1 MRRLTKVLIG
11 LLVIL
16 LISAGILWLFW
27 QYQLI
32 PLETLVLPSP
42 VVETVSD
49 EGSGTRRMTAK
60 NAYSVSEPVAQGWA
74 SDARLISASATFDSG
89 SDIQSGEGDWTLVF
103 YSPEKVSTALISVME
118 NKATLINKR
127 NATHNPVLQGLD
139 AWQVDSPN
147 VVAQMLMEGG
157 DEFLRSQPG
166 AVLVLSL
173 DMEGQGDWKGRFIH
187 KETRRTFTVQLGA
200 EKGEV
205 IVVHQTG

>member
-1 MRRLTKVLIG
+1 MRRLTKLLIG

-42 VVETVSD
+42 AVETVSD
-49 EGSGTRRMTAK
+49 EGSGTRMTAK
-60 NAYSVSEPVAQGWA
+60 TAYAVAEPVALGWA
-74 SDARLISASATFDSG
+74 SDARLFNARATFDPG

-118 NKATLINKR
+118 NKATLINER
-127 NATHNPVLQGLD
+127 NAAHNPALQELD
-139 AWQVDSPN
+139 AWQIDSPN
-147 VVAQMLMEGG
+147 VVTQMLKEGG

-173 DMEGQGDWKGRFIH
+173 DMEGQGGWKGRFIH